1 MIPSSFEFA
10 RKFPLMTTSSKI
22 QAGSARRLR
31 EGHGAFRVGIIGA
44 GSTSPSHAR
53 ALGQL
58 PNVTLSG
65 VLDARHERAAELAGR
80 FQIGRHFDDGDA
92 FYAEAKPDVVHILT
106 PPDTHEALA
115 LEALR
120 RGCHVLVEK
129 PPSLTL
135 AGSDAIE
142 QAAREAD
149 LTVGLNENFAMH
161 PLIADARLQIARGAL
176 GRLVHVDV
184 FYAFNGTGIHADLSN
199 WRWAS
204 SLPGG
209 ILEDLFPHPMTV
221 ARALG
226 GEDLR
231 PKHWEI
237 FRSGR
242 LPLELPDEL
251 RLMLTNQDGVTADVK
266 LSLSAHPPGFGIKVR
281 GTAGTLEI
289 DLSNMLVN
297 LDRIG
302 RGASAAARGVSL
314 CRRAF
319 GTLAQTTFNAVGTVL
334 FRTPRPGDPIHLIVA
349 HYRALQTGGELPAP
363 ISRAKRTL
371 EIARLIWP
379 I

>member
-1 MIPSSFEFA
+1 
-10 RKFPLMTTSSKI
+10 L
-22 QAGSARRLR
+22 RR
-31 EGHGAFRVGIIGA
+31 
-44 GSTSPSHAR
+44 
-53 ALGQL
+53 L
-58 PNVTLSG
+58 PNVTLVG
-65 VLDARHERAAELAGR
+65 VLDARRERAAELAGR
-80 FQIGRHFDDGDA
+80 FQIARHFDNWDA
-92 FYAEAKPDVVHILT
+92 FYAQAKPDVVHILT

-120 RGCHVLVEK
+120 RGSHILVEK

-142 QAAREAD
+142 EAANEAD

-161 PLIADARLQIARGAL
+161 PLIADARLKIARGAL
-176 GRLVHVDV
+176 GRLVHIDI
-184 FYAFNGTGIHADLSN
+184 FYAFNGTGIDADLSN
-199 WRWAS
+199 WRWAA

-209 ILEDLFPHPMTV
+209 ILEDLLPHPLTV

-226 GEDLR
+226 GEDLK
-231 PKHWEI
+231 PKHWEV

-251 RLMLTNQDGVTADVK
+251 RLMLANQDSVTADVK
-266 LSLSAHPPGFGIKVR
+266 LSLSARPPGFGIKVR

-289 DLSNMLVN
+289 DLSNMLVS

-302 RGASAAARGVSL
+302 TGASAVARGLSL
-314 CRRAF
+314 CRRSF
-319 GTLAQTTFNAVGTVL
+319 GTLGQTTFNAAAVL
-334 FRTPRPGDPIHLIVA
+334 FRVPRPGDPIHLILA